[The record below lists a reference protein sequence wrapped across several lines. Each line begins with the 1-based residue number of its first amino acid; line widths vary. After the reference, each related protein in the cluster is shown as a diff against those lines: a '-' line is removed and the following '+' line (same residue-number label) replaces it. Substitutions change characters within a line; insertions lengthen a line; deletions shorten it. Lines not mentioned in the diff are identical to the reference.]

1 MNSGIYEDHQD
12 WMFRVFQFNG
22 PYPGDVQVMVMSTG
36 SRFNWPWKVKCR
48 MWSSSG
54 TVSTIHPW
62 PRLVATRCFT
72 FFHIVWY
79 ESMWGAKIPPLFQWL
94 HVFCAQWAWIGRW
107 KSAITAT
114 TAMTAASLCW
124 PPSNPLISRTSK
136 RTKRRCTQRQAM
148 PSYAAIPSRRQVV
161 QLNGF
166 KGTHLRI
173 AAEFEA
179 LSNPERWRW
188 FRMLK
193 YARIRRQKNVDFLRC
208 HWMWSDSVL
217 VYECL
222 SSTEEEQ
229 NNSTLGLALSDKH
242 TVMARLCLFQFNCN
256 LRCCCSSP
264 RDCPWLLPKPS
275 KGLCLPAFLLSTW
288 LISCPSFEFNMEEPY
303 GILLF
308 VSDLGWA
315 VALRDPSIWEG
326 S

>member
-1 MNSGIYEDHQD
+1 
-12 WMFRVFQFNG
+12 
-22 PYPGDVQVMVMSTG
+22 MVMSTG

-72 FFHIVWY
+72 FFHIVWWIDVKCCQDSTIV
-79 ESMWGAKIPPLFQWL
+79 SMAPR
-94 HVFCAQWAWIGRW
+94 VAQWAWIGRW
-107 KSAITAT
+107 KS
-114 TAMTAASLCW
+114 AMTAASLCW

-136 RTKRRCTQRQAM
+136 RTKRRCTQPQAM
-148 PSYAAIPSRRQVV
+148 PSYAAVPSRRQVV

-264 RDCPWLLPKPS
+264 RDCSWHLPKPS
-275 KGLCLPAFLLSTW
+275 KGLCLPAFHCLSTW
-288 LISCPSFEFNMEEPY
+288 LISCPSFEFNMEELGGSLWHY